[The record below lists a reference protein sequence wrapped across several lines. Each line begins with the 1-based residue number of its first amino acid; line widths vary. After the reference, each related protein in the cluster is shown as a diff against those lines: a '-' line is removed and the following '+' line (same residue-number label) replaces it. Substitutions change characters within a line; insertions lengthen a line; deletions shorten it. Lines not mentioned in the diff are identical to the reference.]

1 MRFVAASLLA
11 VAFSSGLPGIAAA
24 GDAQGDKQ
32 AHKAPQ
38 KQAQKQPDKQASR
51 QATKPGKKP
60 AQNQARKP
68 VQKPVQK
75 QAQKP
80 AGKPVEQSPVAAL
93 PADENAD
100 GFLNLYVELCVRHF
114 GDLEEFRAR
123 LLQDKVPKVPAED
136 AQLFLS
142 GMEGDAWPVPYKG
155 EMGNYVLALPAGK
168 NLCLL
173 HARRANAAAVEKGF
187 LDIVA
192 DAPSPMVARRGPA
205 REQVTEAKLRTRTVS
220 STWAPPDARR
230 KMEFMLTTTASDKA
244 ELQVLGSV
252 AMIAGD
258 EKAPVK
264 LPVKAKA
271 APSARQTQARP
282 HARP

>member
-1 MRFVAASLLA
+1 MRRFAPSLLA
-11 VAFSSGLPGIAAA
+11 VAMACGWSGIAAA
-24 GDAQGDKQ
+24 GEGQ
-32 AHKAPQ
+32 AHKQVHKA
-38 KQAQKQPDKQASR
+38 AQKHQSR
-51 QATKPGKKP
+51 QAKNKPVKKP
-60 AQNQARKP
+60 A
-68 VQKPVQK
+68 
-75 QAQKP
+75 
-80 AGKPVEQSPVAAL
+80 VAAV
-93 PADENAD
+93 PADEKAD

-114 GDLEEFRAR
+114 GDLEDFRAR
-123 LLQDKVPKVPAED
+123 LLRDKVPKLPAQD

-192 DAPSPMVARRGPA
+192 DAPSPMVARRGPN
-205 REQVTEAKLRTRTVS
+205 REALTTAKIRTRTVS
-220 STWAPPDARR
+220 STWAPPEARR

-244 ELQVLGSV
+244 ELQALGSV
-252 AMIAGD
+252 AMIAASE

-264 LPVKAKA
+264 ARTA
-271 APSARQTQARP
+271 APLRQTQAGR
-282 HARP
+282 HAQP

>member
-1 MRFVAASLLA
+1 MRSLAASLLA
-11 VAFSSGLPGIAAA
+11 VAIACGLSGIAVAEEGQA
-24 GDAQGDKQ
+24 HKP

-38 KQAQKQPDKQASR
+38 KQAR
-51 QATKPGKKP
+51 KPVKKP
-60 AQNQARKP
+60 AS
-68 VQKPVQK
+68 K
-75 QAQKP
+75 QAPKP
-80 AGKPVEQSPVAAL
+80 AAAAV
-93 PADENAD
+93 PADESAD

-114 GDLEEFRAR
+114 GDLEDFRAR
-123 LLQDKVPKVPAED
+123 LLRDKVPRLPAED
-136 AQLFLS
+136 ARLFLS

-192 DAPSPMVARRGPA
+192 DAPAPMVARRGPN
-205 REQVTEAKLRTRTVS
+205 REELTPAKIRTRTVS
-220 STWAPPDARR
+220 STWAPPEARR
-230 KMEFMLTTTASDKA
+230 KMEFMLTTTVSDKA
-244 ELQVLGSV
+244 ELQALGSV
-252 AMIAGD
+252 AMIAAGE

-264 LPVKAKA
+264 SRTA
-271 APSARQTQARP
+271 APVRQTQARP

>member
-1 MRFVAASLLA
+1 MRGLAASLLA
-11 VAFSSGLPGIAAA
+11 IGLVCALPGIAAA
-24 GDAQGDKQ
+24 GEGQ
-32 AHKAPQ
+32 AHEQVHKAPKKHAR
-38 KQAQKQPDKQASR
+38 KQSAEQA
-51 QATKPGKKP
+51 KKP
-60 AQNQARKP
+60 AQKP
-68 VQKPVQK
+68 
-75 QAQKP
+75 
-80 AGKPVEQSPVAAL
+80 SVAAV

-114 GDLEEFRAR
+114 GDLEDFRAR
-123 LLQDKVPKVPAED
+123 LLHDKVPKLPAED

-192 DAPSPMVARRGPA
+192 DAPAPMVARRGPD
-205 REQVTEAKLRTRTVS
+205 REELTPSKIRTRTVS
-220 STWAPPDARR
+220 STWAPPEARR
-230 KMEFMLTTTASDKA
+230 KMEFMLTTTASSKA

-252 AMIAGD
+252 AMIAGVE

-264 LPVKAKA
+264 AKTSLP
-271 APSARQTQARP
+271 ARQTQAGK

>member
-1 MRFVAASLLA
+1 MRGLAASLLSVLIGYGVSGIA
-11 VAFSSGLPGIAAA
+11 VAGEG
-24 GDAQGDKQ
+24 
-32 AHKAPQ
+32 
-38 KQAQKQPDKQASR
+38 QAQKQVHKAQQKQARKPSSK
-51 QATKPGKKP
+51 QATKPVKKP
-60 AQNQARKP
+60 
-68 VQKPVQK
+68 VT
-75 QAQKP
+75 KP
-80 AGKPVEQSPVAAL
+80 APKVVAKPASRPAVAAV

-123 LLQDKVPKVPAED
+123 LLNDKVPRLPAED

-192 DAPSPMVARRGPA
+192 DAPSPMVARRGPD
-205 REQVTEAKLRTRTVS
+205 REELTGAKIRTRTVS

-230 KMEFMLTTTASDKA
+230 KMEFMLTTTASSKA
-244 ELQVLGSV
+244 ELQALGSV
-252 AMIAGD
+252 AMIAGGD
-258 EKAPVK
+258 GKAPVK
-264 LPVKAKA
+264 SKTALP
-271 APSARQTQARP
+271 ARQTQARP
-282 HARP
+282 HAKP

>member
-1 MRFVAASLLA
+1 MRGLAASLLA
-11 VAFSSGLPGIAAA
+11 VLIGCGVSGIAVA
-24 GDAQGDKQ
+24 GEGQAQKQ
-32 AHKAPQ
+32 VHKAPQ
-38 KQAQKQPDKQASR
+38 KQAQKQSSKQS
-51 QATKPGKKP
+51 KKP
-60 AQNQARKP
+60 AKKP
-68 VQKPVQK
+68 VTKSAPK
-75 QAQKP
+75 
-80 AGKPVEQSPVAAL
+80 VAAV

-123 LLQDKVPKVPAED
+123 LLNDKVPKLPAED

-192 DAPSPMVARRGPA
+192 DAPSPMVARRGPD
-205 REQVTEAKLRTRTVS
+205 REELTGAKIRTRTVS

-230 KMEFMLTTTASDKA
+230 KMEFMLTTTASSKA
-244 ELQVLGSV
+244 ELQALGSV
-252 AMIAGD
+252 AMIAGGD
-258 EKAPVK
+258 GKAPVK
-264 LPVKAKA
+264 SKTSLP
-271 APSARQTQARP
+271 ARQTQARP
-282 HARP
+282 HAKP

>member
-1 MRFVAASLLA
+1 
-11 VAFSSGLPGIAAA
+11 
-24 GDAQGDKQ
+24 
-32 AHKAPQ
+32 
-38 KQAQKQPDKQASR
+38 
-51 QATKPGKKP
+51 
-60 AQNQARKP
+60 
-68 VQKPVQK
+68 
-75 QAQKP
+75 
-80 AGKPVEQSPVAAL
+80 
-93 PADENAD
+93 
-100 GFLNLYVELCVRHF
+100 
-114 GDLEEFRAR
+114 
-123 LLQDKVPKVPAED
+123 
-136 AQLFLS
+136 
-142 GMEGDAWPVPYKG
+142 MEGDAWPVPYKG

-192 DAPSPMVARRGPA
+192 DAPSPMVARRGAA
-205 REQVTEAKLRTRTVS
+205 REELTEAKLRTRTVS

-271 APSARQTQARP
+271 ASSARQTQARP

>member
-1 MRFVAASLLA
+1 MRGLAASLLA
-11 VAFSSGLPGIAAA
+11 VLIGCGVSGIAVA
-24 GDAQGDKQ
+24 GEGQAQKQ
-32 AHKAPQ
+32 VHKAPQ
-38 KQAQKQPDKQASR
+38 KQAQKQSSKQS
-51 QATKPGKKP
+51 KKP
-60 AQNQARKP
+60 AKKP
-68 VQKPVQK
+68 VTKSAPK
-75 QAQKP
+75 
-80 AGKPVEQSPVAAL
+80 VAAV

-123 LLQDKVPKVPAED
+123 LLNDKVPRLPAED

-192 DAPSPMVARRGPA
+192 DAPSPMVARRGPD
-205 REQVTEAKLRTRTVS
+205 REELTGAKIRTRTVS

-230 KMEFMLTTTASDKA
+230 KMEFMLTTTASSKA
-244 ELQVLGSV
+244 ELQALGSV
-252 AMIAGD
+252 AMIAGGD
-258 EKAPVK
+258 GKAPVK
-264 LPVKAKA
+264 SKTSLP
-271 APSARQTQARP
+271 ARQTQARP
-282 HARP
+282 HAKP